1 MAKAKA
7 KAKSGQH
14 TTQGQAASFAWFV
27 YYDEDRRAA
36 LAVSLSLGILVARR
50 GIQRRRAVLQAKRAL
65 IEQLRDYV
73 EVAAAVSPKDL
84 LQPVAFQGC
93 LNHLT
98 GFIAAIQRDQERQRG
113 LWDCGFSNITDNG
126 ASQPTK
132 TLNY

>member
-1 MAKAKA
+1 MAN
-7 KAKSGQH
+7 AKSGQH

-27 YYDEDRRAA
+27 YYDEDRREA
-36 LAVSLSLGILVARR
+36 LAVSLPLGILVARR
-50 GIQRRRAVLQAKRAL
+50 GVQRRRAVLQAKRAL

-73 EVAAAVSPKDL
+73 EVAAADCPKDL

-98 GFIAAIQRDQERQRG
+98 RFVAAIQQDRERQRG
-113 LWDCGFSNITDNG
+113 LWDCGFSNIAINR

-132 TLNY
+132 TLN